1 MRTAICALTYLR
13 PEGLRRLL
21 DGLDQLDPVPPGEL
35 VVFIVDNDPAGSA
48 RTVVDERDGR
58 RVDTVYVHEPAR
70 GISAA
75 RNAAVN
81 AAREW
86 RADVLCFIDDDEWPD
101 PTWLDELVSTH
112 LETSADI
119 VTGPVLPV
127 FVETP
132 AAWAADGGFFDRARH
147 GHHESIPYATT
158 SSVLISLD
166 CLAPLDAPFDA
177 AFGLSGGEDTHLF
190 AQLREAGNRLVW
202 CDRATV
208 YEAIPPSKVTERWIL
223 RREYRRG
230 QTLSLSLRA
239 RDRRIGRL
247 LRRVGNGVVQ
257 ILIGTVRIIVGLPR
271 GKAHWLGGVTQVAF
285 GCGML
290 TGLTGRR
297 YQEYVTTHGS

>member
-1 MRTAICALTYLR
+1 M
-13 PEGLRRLL
+13 
-21 DGLDQLDPVPPGEL
+21 
-35 VVFIVDNDPAGSA
+35 FIIDNDPEGSA
-48 RTVVDERDGR
+48 RTLVDNADGR
-58 RVDTVYVHEPAR
+58 RVETVYVHEPAR

-75 RNAAVN
+75 RNAAVA
-81 AAREW
+81 AARAW
-86 RADVLCFIDDDEWPD
+86 QADVLCFIDDDEWPE
-101 PTWLDELVSTH
+101 PTWLDELVTTQKQ
-112 LETSADI
+112 TSADI

-127 FVETP
+127 FVEPPPT
-132 AAWAADGGFFDRARH
+132 WVVDGGFFERPRH
-147 GHHESIPYATT
+147 AHHESIPYATT

-166 CLAPLDAPFDA
+166 CLAGLDAPFDP

-208 YEAIPPSKVTERWIL
+208 YEAIPPSKVTERWLL

-239 RDRRIGRL
+239 RDKRPSRVI
-247 LRRVGNGVVQ
+247 RRVGNGLVQ
-257 ILIGTVRIIVGLPR
+257 IAIGSFRTAVGVVR
-271 GKAHWLGGVTQVAF
+271 GKAHWFGGMTRVAF

-297 YQEYVTTHGS
+297 YQEYVTTHGA